1 MSEFVDKNEFEE
13 FKEGFEYDFTVRR
26 FRDHN
31 GNVLETADY
40 VFYAFENSEET
51 LDVVSTLLIG
61 KYIAELSDRV
71 DLVYYKLIMQ
81 AANKAIENPEILDLS
96 EDEKK
101 EMATLACEIKKKLPT
116 LKIIEPNS
124 DNLNL

>member
-31 GNVLETADY
+31 GDVAETAAYCFD
-40 VFYAFENSEET
+40 AFEFSEET

-61 KYIAELSDRV
+61 KYIVELSDSIRAIH
-71 DLVYYKLIMQ
+71 YKLIE
-81 AANKAIENPEILDLS
+81 KAINKTLTKCDTFDLS
-96 EDEKK
+96 EDEKN
-101 EMATLACEIKKKLPT
+101 EMISLACEIKKKLPT

-124 DNLNL
+124 